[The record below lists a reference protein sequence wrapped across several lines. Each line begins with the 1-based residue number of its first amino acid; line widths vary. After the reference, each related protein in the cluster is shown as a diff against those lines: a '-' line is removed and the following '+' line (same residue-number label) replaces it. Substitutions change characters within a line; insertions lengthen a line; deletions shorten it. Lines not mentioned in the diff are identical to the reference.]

1 MNKYEIVKFEQG
13 DLALDVNVS
22 PAEETVWLS
31 LNEICLLFGRDKSV
45 ISRHIKN
52 IFKEG
57 ELTEKETVA
66 KNATVQHEGG
76 KLVTRNIDYYNL
88 DVIISVGYRVKS
100 QNGIVFRRWANS
112 VLKEYLLKG
121 YVINEERTLVTNE
134 NYVNLIHKV
143 EGVLEKKVDELD
155 NRVTKIEESHVA
167 EREKIFFDGQ
177 FFDARVFLKELFIKA
192 EKEIILIDPYA
203 DILAL
208 DYIKAKSNGVVINL
222 FISSK
227 AKLSKEDVNSFN
239 NQYGGLSVK
248 INDAFHDRFLIIDE
262 RFCYSLGASLNYA
275 DKKAFAITQIEN
287 ITFIETLKKRLLA

>member
-13 DLALDVNVS
+13 DLALAVNVS
-22 PAEETVWLS
+22 PADETVWLS

-45 ISRHIKN
+45 ISRHIKK

-112 VLKEYLLKG
+112 VLKDYLLKG

-208 DYIKAKSNGVVINL
+208 DYIKGKSNGVVINL

-262 RFCYSLGASLNYA
+262 RICYSLGASLNYA
-275 DKKAFAITQIEN
+275 GKKAFAITRIEN

>member
-66 KNATVQHEGG
+66 KNATVQHEAG
-76 KLVTRNIDYYNL
+76 KLVTRNIDYYNF

-167 EREKIFFDGQ
+167 EREK
-177 FFDARVFLKELFIKA
+177 
-192 EKEIILIDPYA
+192 
-203 DILAL
+203 
-208 DYIKAKSNGVVINL
+208 
-222 FISSK
+222 SS
-227 AKLSKEDVNSFN
+227 LTVNSLMPVCF
-239 NQYGGLSVK
+239 
-248 INDAFHDRFLIIDE
+248 
-262 RFCYSLGASLNYA
+262 
-275 DKKAFAITQIEN
+275 
-287 ITFIETLKKRLLA
+287 

>member
-208 DYIKAKSNGVVINL
+208 DYIKGKVM
-222 FISSK
+222 
-227 AKLSKEDVNSFN
+227 
-239 NQYGGLSVK
+239 
-248 INDAFHDRFLIIDE
+248 
-262 RFCYSLGASLNYA
+262 ASLSTYSFHQKQNC
-275 DKKAFAITQIEN
+275 
-287 ITFIETLKKRLLA
+287 LKKMLTHSTINMAACPLRLTMPFTIDF

>member
-1 MNKYEIVKFEQG
+1 MRGLFYQGLLRRDTTNKYEIVKFEQG
-13 DLALDVNVS
+13 DFALDVNVS

-192 EKEIILIDPYA
+192 EKEIIPKYR
-203 DILAL
+203 
-208 DYIKAKSNGVVINL
+208 
-222 FISSK
+222 SK
-227 AKLSKEDVNSFN
+227 
-239 NQYGGLSVK
+239 
-248 INDAFHDRFLIIDE
+248 
-262 RFCYSLGASLNYA
+262 
-275 DKKAFAITQIEN
+275 
-287 ITFIETLKKRLLA
+287 

>member
-1 MNKYEIVKFEQG
+1 M
-13 DLALDVNVS
+13 
-22 PAEETVWLS
+22 
-31 LNEICLLFGRDKSV
+31 
-45 ISRHIKN
+45 
-52 IFKEG
+52 
-57 ELTEKETVA
+57 TEKETVA

-262 RFCYSLGASLNYA
+262 RICYSLGASLNYTG
-275 DKKAFAITQIEN
+275 KKAFAITQIEN

>member
-76 KLVTRNIDYYNL
+76 KLVTRNIDYNL

-208 DYIKAKSNGVVINL
+208 DYIKGKSNGVVINL

-248 INDAFHDRFLIIDE
+248 INDAFHDRFLIIDGHI
-262 RFCYSLGASLNYA
+262 CYSLGASLNYA
-275 DKKAFAITQIEN
+275 GKKSICYYTNRKYHFY
-287 ITFIETLKKRLLA
+287 